1 MENTISKLLASYERG
16 KLTRRELVQGLA
28 LLAVAGSS
36 ASAAGFK
43 AGTINHV
50 SIQVSDM
57 QRSVDWYK
65 KALGLSELKTE
76 EKNVVMLGVGLSH
89 LSIRAGKA
97 PGTIDHFAIG
107 LDPFNEASVVEDFKK
122 RGYNPSGPHIKDPDG
137 LNVQLT
143 SLDGHA

>member
-1 MENTISKLLASYERG
+1 MEDTISKLLANYERG
-16 KLTRRELVQGLA
+16 KLTRRELIQGLA
-28 LLAVAGSS
+28 LLAAAGST

-50 SIQVSDM
+50 SIQVSNL

-65 KALGLSELKTE
+65 KAFDLSELKTE

-107 LDPFNEASVVEDFKK
+107 VDPFNEPAIVEDFKK
-122 RGYNPSGPHIKDPDG
+122 RGYNPSGLHVKDPDG
-137 LNVQLT
+137 LNVQIT